1 VLSYAAGHFSPAI
14 ASLANQ
20 HRELTLGARPHAL
33 KLGGGTIKGKVVS
46 CQWLGDQTHV
56 AVEIGGRLAVSVAHD
71 KISAAAGSEIAFSI
85 DSADLHI
92 FDPVNGRALAHGGAP
107 A

>member
-14 ASLANQ
+14 ASLANK
-20 HRELTLGARPHAL
+20 HGELTLGARPHAL
-33 KLGGGTIKGKVVS
+33 KLGGGAMKGKVVS

-71 KISAAAGSEIAFSI
+71 KISAVVGSEIAFSI
-85 DSADLHI
+85 DSADVHI
-92 FDPVNGRALAHGGAP
+92 FGPAYGGA
-107 A
+107 